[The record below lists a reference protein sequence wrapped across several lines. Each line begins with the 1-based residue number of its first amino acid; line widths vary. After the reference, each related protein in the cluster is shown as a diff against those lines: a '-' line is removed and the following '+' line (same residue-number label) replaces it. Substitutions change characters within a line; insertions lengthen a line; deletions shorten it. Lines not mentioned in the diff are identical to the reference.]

1 MKIKTRSNLRKPPA
15 ESHSSRTDRGNRQI
29 LEDRVIKDKFVEKR
43 VNKPLVPMN
52 DLQKDYIDALKDDSV
67 NTILCTGYAGTSKTF
82 LPSVI
87 AADLFYTGKIKKIYI
102 IRPPISRS
110 KSLGFFSGSLLEKAL
125 CWAAPVMQVLIER
138 LGQAVVDIALKNG
151 TIELIPM
158 ETIKGRSLQDC
169 WVLCDEAE
177 DLTIEELKKV
187 VTRQGKNSKL
197 ILSGDVM
204 QCDLSS
210 KSGLAKGIEM
220 ADKYPDLGVVVIDFN
235 RPSDIVR
242 SGQVK
247 QWILAFNREGL

>member
-1 MKIKTRSNLRKPPA
+1 MSRARNVRKVIDKHA
-15 ESHSSRTDRGNRQI
+15 SRVERGNSQI
-29 LEDRVIKDKFVEKR
+29 LGEKVIKEKFLEKR

-52 DLQKDYIDALKDDSV
+52 ELQRDYIDACNDPSV
-67 NTILCTGYAGTSKTF
+67 NTILCTGFAGTSKTYI
-82 LPSVI
+82 PSVI
-87 AADLFYTGKIKKIYI
+87 AADLFSLGKIKKIYI
-102 IRPPISRS
+102 IRPPISKS

-125 CWAAPVMQVLIER
+125 CWAAPVMQVLIDR
-138 LGQAVVDIALKNG
+138 LGHPVVDIALKSG

-169 WVLCDEAE
+169 WILCDEAE

-197 ILSGDVM
+197 ILSGDIM
-204 QCDLSS
+204 QCDLTS
-210 KSGLAKGIEM
+210 KSGLLKGIEM
-220 ADKYPDLGVVVIDFN
+220 ADRHPELGVVVINFD
-235 RPSDIVR
+235 RPADIVR